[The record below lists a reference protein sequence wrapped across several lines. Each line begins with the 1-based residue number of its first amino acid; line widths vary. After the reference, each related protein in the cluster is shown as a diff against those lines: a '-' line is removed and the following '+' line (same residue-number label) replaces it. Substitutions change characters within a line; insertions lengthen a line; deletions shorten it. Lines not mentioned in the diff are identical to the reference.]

1 MNGNTQDDMHDKAHD
16 DAHGIDPVDWQAYL
30 DNEADADT
38 RARIDA
44 AIAADPVL
52 AARLARDRRLQVR
65 VRDAFADALDEP
77 VPAHLQAMLADVPP
91 FAGHAA
97 PSTETPNVLALPAR
111 TPRRQAA
118 PAWLGYALA
127 ATIAVVA
134 VGGAWQKTQSPVR
147 LSDGDLI
154 AGGVLADEL
163 DRGLASAP
171 NAASAVTI
179 GLTFRTHDGR
189 ICRSFIYRE
198 DAALSGLACR
208 RDGVWRLSALG
219 DAPAVDGGK
228 WSQASAAMTP
238 ELQAAIDVALAG
250 EAFDA
255 ETERAAR
262 DDEWR

>member
-1 MNGNTQDDMHDKAHD
+1 MNGNTQDDTHDN
-16 DAHGIDPVDWQAYL
+16 AHGIDPVEWQAYL
-30 DNEADADT
+30 DNEVDADT
-38 RARIDA
+38 RARIEA

-52 AARLARDRRLQVR
+52 ADRLASDRRLQAR
-65 VRDAFADALDEP
+65 VRDAFADALDESVP
-77 VPAHLQAMLADVPP
+77 VHLQAMLADVTLST
-91 FAGHAA
+91 GHAA
-97 PSTETPNVLALPAR
+97 PSTETPNVLALPVR

-127 ATIAVVA
+127 AAIAVIA
-134 VGGAWQKTQSPVR
+134 IGSIWQKMQSPVR
-147 LSDGDLI
+147 LSDGDLV

-208 RDGVWRLSALG
+208 RDGVWHLSALG
-219 DAPAVDGGK
+219 GAPAVKGEK
-228 WSQASAAMTP
+228 WSQASAAMAP

-262 DDEWR
+262 NDEWR

>member
-1 MNGNTQDDMHDKAHD
+1 MNGNTQDERHDKAHD
-16 DAHGIDPVDWQAYL
+16 EAHGIDPVEWQAYL

-44 AIAADPVL
+44 AIAADSML
-52 AARLARDRRLQVR
+52 ADRLARDRRLQAR
-65 VRDAFADALDEP
+65 VRDAFADALHEP
-77 VPAHLQAMLADVPP
+77 VPAHLQALLADVPP
-91 FAGHAA
+91 PAGHAA
-97 PSTETPNVLALPAR
+97 PSSDTPNVLALPAR

-134 VGGAWQKTQSPVR
+134 IGSAWQKMQSPVR
-147 LSDGDLI
+147 LSDGALV

-171 NAASAVTI
+171 NAASPVSI

-198 DAALSGLACR
+198 DAALGGLACR
-208 RDGVWRLSALG
+208 HDGVWRLSALG
-219 DAPAVDGGK
+219 GAPAVDGGK
-228 WSQASAAMTP
+228 WSQASAAMAP
-238 ELQAAIDVALAG
+238 ELQAAIDAALAG

-262 DDEWR
+262 NDEWR